1 MAEWPLVEL
10 TAVACLAAM
19 TAYVLFAGADF
30 GGGVWDLFATGPR
43 AKAQRG
49 LIADT
54 IGPIWEANHVW
65 LILVVVILF
74 TGFPKA
80 YARVSVSLHIP
91 LTLML
96 VGVVLR
102 GSAFTFRS
110 YDRRDDEI
118 QRRWGLVFAVAS
130 LVTPLLL
137 GVTAGAVAAGG
148 VAPPGTRSFA
158 AAYITPWLAPF
169 PIAIGVLTLL
179 LFAFLAAVYLTVE
192 APNAALAGDF
202 RARALGAG
210 LLLFPGAAVALYL
223 ARNDSPWVFTE
234 LTGASWAPV
243 LHLLTGSAAV
253 SALVALWRRH
263 YRIARTAAAVQTAL
277 IVVGWAMAQWP
288 YILPPTLSVY
298 DAAAPTAT
306 LTLLV
311 GALAAGAVLLL
322 PALAYLF
329 AIFGRSA
336 NGEPRSASGPDSHA
350 R

>member
-10 TAVACLAAM
+10 TAAACLAAM

-43 AKAQRG
+43 ARRQRA

-74 TGFPKA
+74 TGFPTA
-80 YARVSVSLHIP
+80 YARLSVSLHIP

-96 VGVVLR
+96 IGVVLR

-110 YDRRDDEI
+110 YDRRDDDV

-137 GVTAGAVAAGG
+137 GIAAGAVAAGG
-148 VAPPGTRSFA
+148 IAPPGARNFV
-158 AAYITPWLAPF
+158 AAYVAPWLAPF

-192 APNAALAGDF
+192 AKDAELAGDF
-202 RARALGAG
+202 RARALVVGV
-210 LLLFPGAAVALYL
+210 LLFPGAAVALYL
-223 ARNDSPWVFTE
+223 ARGSAPWVFEE

-243 LHLLTGSAAV
+243 LHGLVGTAAV
-253 SALVALWRRH
+253 STLIALWRRQ
-263 YRIARTAAAVQTAL
+263 YRVARTAAAVQSAL
-277 IVVGWAMAQWP
+277 IVVGWALAQWP
-288 YILPPTLSVY
+288 YILPPTLSIY

-311 GALAAGAVLLL
+311 GALAAGAVILF

-329 AIFGRSA
+329 AVFGKSARS
-336 NGEPRSASGPDSHA
+336 R
-350 R
+350 

>member
-10 TAVACLAAM
+10 TAVACLAAI

-43 AKAQRG
+43 ARRQRA

-74 TGFPKA
+74 TGFPVA
-80 YARVSVSLHIP
+80 YARLSVSLHIP

-96 VGVVLR
+96 IGVVLR

-110 YDRRDDEI
+110 YDRRDDDV

-130 LVTPLLL
+130 LITPLLL
-137 GVTAGAVAAGG
+137 GVAAGAVAAGG
-148 VAPPGTRSFA
+148 VTPPGARSFT
-158 AAYITPWLAPF
+158 AAYVAPWLAPF

-192 APNAALAGDF
+192 AKDPMLTGDF
-202 RARALGAG
+202 RARGLVAG
-210 LLLFPGAAVALYL
+210 LLLLPGAGGALYL
-223 ARNDSPWVFTE
+223 ARTEAPWVFDE
-234 LTGASWAPV
+234 LTSASWAPV

-253 SALVALWRRH
+253 CALGALWRRH
-263 YRIARTAAAVQTAL
+263 YRVARTAAAVQAAL

-288 YILPPTLSVY
+288 YILPPTMSVY

-311 GALAAGAVLLL
+311 GALAAGAVILL

-329 AIFGRSA
+329 AIFGRAEKS
-336 NGEPRSASGPDSHA
+336 R
-350 R
+350 

>member
-10 TAVACLAAM
+10 TAIACLAAM

-43 AKAQRG
+43 TRAQRA

-54 IGPIWEANHVW
+54 LAPIWEANHVW

-74 TGFPKA
+74 TGFPAA

-96 VGVVLR
+96 VGIVLR

-110 YDRRDDEI
+110 YDRRDDDV

-137 GVTAGAVAAGG
+137 GVTAGAIAAGA
-148 VAPPGTRSFA
+148 VAPPGARTFT
-158 AAYITPWLAPF
+158 AAYVTPWLAPF
-169 PIAIGVLTLL
+169 PLAIGVLTLL

-192 APNAALAGDF
+192 AKDAALAGDF

-210 LLLFPGAAVALYL
+210 LLLLPGAAAALYL
-223 ARNDSPWVFTE
+223 ARSDAPWVFDE
-234 LTGASWAPV
+234 LTSATWAPV
-243 LHLLTGSAAV
+243 LHLLTGGAALT
-253 SALVALWRRH
+253 ALAALWRRH
-263 YRIARTAAAVQTAL
+263 YRVARTAAAVQTAL

-288 YILPPTLSVY
+288 YVLPPTLTVY

-311 GALAAGAVLLL
+311 GALAAGAVILL

-329 AIFGRSA
+329 AIFGRA
-336 NGEPRSASGPDSHA
+336 ADAKQRRSSQ
-350 R
+350 